1 MNVLHRHANDVG
13 LLELGRYA
21 PFSKEAEPVDVLYLL
36 GVGAEDLPVSV
47 EELKASG
54 KFIVF
59 QGHHG
64 DELASAADVI
74 LPGEDIVIVK
84 SKIPQLSL

>member
-1 MNVLHRHANDVG
+1 MNILHRHANDVG
-13 LLELGRYA
+13 ILELGRYA
-21 PFSKEAEPVDVLYLL
+21 PFEADAEAVDVLFLM

-54 KFIVF
+54 KFIIY

-74 LPGEDIVIVK
+74 LPGKHCIERDSVQ
-84 SKIPQLSL
+84 SR